1 MLTHWLTRSFRL
13 VVGLLAT
20 VLLASVAWLG
30 QNAAPTDADAATPAE
45 VQAFIEMVAPGA
57 QRGYR
62 EYGVPAS
69 VTIAQAALESGWG
82 SSSLSTQYNNYF
94 GIKCGTVTSPYQ
106 NGCVSKT
113 TTEYKSDGT
122 PYVIVDEFRT
132 YATISNSM
140 RDHGYFLSTRSR
152 YAAAFDYSDDPNM
165 FARKIHQA
173 GYATDPGYA
182 DYLIRL
188 MTQYNLYRFDPTP
201 APGATAPSVTPSPS
215 QTPTPTAT
223 KTPTPTATP
232 TPTRTPSPSTATY
245 LPSDLRSEQA
255 QPSASGKTPGPK
267 DTWTPTPTP
276 TPTPTKVA
284 TTRIAGIAAKRPAP
298 SLVAVAPEATATST
312 SPTPPPPTETATVE
326 ATSTT
331 ATTEASPTASA
342 EETTA
347 TSEASTTE
355 TSPSASPTPEADETT
370 PTWTPTPTVS
380 VNHEKPGL
388 PSTGV

>member
-267 DTWTPTPTP
+267 DNWTPTP